1 MIRSTLGPFNPN
13 PKWPEGCVQV
23 LREQGIDENQIPH
36 FLRWVRG
43 FFAQYKGSRRRDL
56 GRREIETYLSQ
67 LAKKPRTYLWQVEQA
82 RQALEWYYEQ
92 FREIPLEPRYS
103 TAPSIEEKTSS
114 EFGRNKG
121 IPDRTAHPIQIPQ
134 GREKRASGNQRT
146 DKDIQRNRSQNRAS
160 EPPSGQEAAFWV
172 KLRQSAIEAFRL
184 EHYALRTER
193 CYLGWIARYLAFH
206 NWRNPCAMGEEEVR
220 AFLTDLTHF
229 RSRQF
234 WVSFARFGFK
244 HKTLQYLM
252 KPMDRG

>member
-13 PKWPEGCVQV
+13 PKWPEGYVQV

-36 FLRWVRG
+36 FLRWVRE
-43 FFAQYKGSRRRDL
+43 FLAQYKGSRRRDL

-92 FREIPLEPRYS
+92 FRGIPLEPRYS

-121 IPDRTAHPIQIPQ
+121 ILDRTAHPIQIPQ
-134 GREKRASGNQRT
+134 GREKRASGNPRT

-172 KLRQSAIEAFRL
+172 KLRQSAIEALRL

-193 CYLGWIARYLAFH
+193 CYLGWIARYLAYH
-206 NWRNPCAMGEEEVR
+206 N
-220 AFLTDLTHF
+220 
-229 RSRQF
+229 
-234 WVSFARFGFK
+234 
-244 HKTLQYLM
+244 
-252 KPMDRG
+252 